1 MLKKA
6 MILAAG
12 FGKRILPLTK
22 DKPKPLLKIGKETL
36 LSNTLNFLQDFGVNK
51 VVINV
56 HYLGGHIIDYIN
68 KRKFNLSI
76 EIVNENEKIL
86 DTGGGILNA
95 IKYFSEESFL
105 AINPDT
111 IWSSNYLK
119 ELKSMEK
126 IFLKNKNN
134 KCFLLVVNKN
144 KSFDKSFK
152 GDFNLKENLLNRED
166 MNNLNYLYT
175 GLQIINPKIFFDVDM
190 KVFSINKIWDKL
202 IANKELYG
210 KESSEEF
217 FHVSTLKI
225 YKDLIKKKFKY

>member
-1 MLKKA
+1 

-12 FGKRILPLTK
+12 FGKRILPLTE
-22 DKPKPLLKIGKETL
+22 DRPKPLLQIGKETL
-36 LSNTLNFLQDFGVNK
+36 LSNTLNFLQGFGVDK

-56 HYLGGHIIDYIN
+56 HYLAEHIVDYID
-68 KRKFNLSI
+68 KSKFNLSI
-76 EIVNENEKIL
+76 EIINEKEKIL

-95 IKYFSEESFL
+95 IKYFSDESFL
-105 AINPDT
+105 VINPDT
-111 IWSSNYLK
+111 IWTPNYLR

-126 IFLKNKNN
+126 IFLNNKKN

-152 GDFNLKENLLNRED
+152 GDFNLKDNLLNRD
-166 MNNLNYLYT
+166 DKNNLYHLYT
-175 GLQIINPKIFFDVDM
+175 GLQIINPKIFVDVDM

-210 KESSEEF
+210 KESNEEF
-217 FHVSTLKI
+217 FHISTLEI
-225 YKDLIKKKFKY
+225 YKDLIKKKFKH